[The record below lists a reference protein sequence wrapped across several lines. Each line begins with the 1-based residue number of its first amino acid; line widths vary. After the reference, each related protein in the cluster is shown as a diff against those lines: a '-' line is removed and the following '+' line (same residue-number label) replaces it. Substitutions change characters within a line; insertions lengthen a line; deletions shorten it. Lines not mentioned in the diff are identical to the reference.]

1 MRSEVYSVLLA
12 VIVTGSIFI
21 AACGG
26 DSSDQPQAQAAQDA
40 LQNLDA
46 ENQKNRENQTIPNI
60 PPQITIIS
68 PSTGSSVSASP
79 LVVSWTA
86 TDQNNDKL
94 GASIQYRTVA
104 EPMGAY
110 QQVMAFTTPDPKNYS
125 WDIHSL
131 ANGDYELMVGV
142 SDGSLSNVA
151 FSRIKKE

>member
-1 MRSEVYSVLLA
+1 MNRTIFSIFSAMIL
-12 VIVTGSIFI
+12 TGSLFL

-26 DSSDQPQAQAAQDA
+26 DSQDQPQAQQSQQA

-46 ENQKNRENQTIPNI
+46 ENQKNRANQTLPNV

-79 LVVSWTA
+79 LAVSWTA

-94 GASIQYRTVA
+94 GVEVQYRVVA
-104 EPMGAY
+104 DTMGAY
-110 QQVMAFTTPDPKNYS
+110 QSVMPFTTPDPKNFS
-125 WDIHSL
+125 WNINSL
-131 ANGDYELMVGV
+131 SAGDYELMVKV

-151 FSRIKKE
+151 FSRIKK